1 MYDFQFDFMDSMA
14 AVVRAH
20 VAERS
25 ARGLVNELTTLKSI
39 QSDITNLVALRKF
52 SLGMLVSS
60 RLHTLI
66 AAVSY
71 CSMLEY
77 KNGGESLLLYR
88 NLQTSKR
95 SSFKGL
101 RQIHSLFEQ
110 PVHI

>member
-20 VAERS
+20 VAEKS
-25 ARGLVNELTTLKSI
+25 ATGLNDELGKLKSI

-52 SLGMLVSS
+52 SLGMIITS
-60 RLHTLI
+60 RLHTLM

-77 KNGGESLLLYR
+77 KNGGKNQVSLVLLY
-88 NLQTSKR
+88 NSQVFAHCKA
-95 SSFKGL
+95 
-101 RQIHSLFEQ
+101 
-110 PVHI
+110 V

>member
-20 VAERS
+20 VAEKS

-39 QSDITNLVALRKF
+39 QSDLTNLVALRKF

-71 CSMLEY
+71 CNMLEY
-77 KNGGESLLLYR
+77 KNGGESLLLY
-88 NLQTSKR
+88 L
-95 SSFKGL
+95 
-101 RQIHSLFEQ
+101 SLFFSC
-110 PVHI
+110 VSSYGL